1 MAAVANRR
9 PAAAFDPIAQAGTTT
24 LNMLKE
30 FPLVARNAPPGVI
43 DRLEGNVVALSPALS
58 SAVVA
63 KSQSLSATKDERT
76 AVGELRESL
85 MGLRGSLIEGGV
97 PVADRHKFG
106 LNISPHPKSTQAV
119 LDAAEA
125 MVAGAKKN
133 KKLAAELGITPD
145 VVKELEEDIASV
157 RAFDQ
162 TQKKAKAKKPAKT
175 RARNVIA
182 NEIIGDIKAI
192 VAVALV
198 RYRKDKVIKDRF
210 LALVPRTPRK
220 KATEK
225 KAEAKK
231 AAEKKAE

>member
-1 MAAVANRR
+1 MAAVAHRK
-9 PAAAFDPIAQAGTTT
+9 PAVSFDPVAQAGTTT
-24 LNMLKE
+24 LNILRE
-30 FPLVARNAPPGVI
+30 FPDVARNVKPGVI
-43 DRLEGNVVALSPALS
+43 DRLESNIIALSPALS
-58 SAVVA
+58 AAVVA
-63 KSQSLSATKDERT
+63 KVEGEAATKDERS
-76 AVGELRESL
+76 AAGGLYESL
-85 MGLRGSLIEGGV
+85 MGLRGSLVEAGV
-97 PVADRHKFG
+97 PVETRHRFG
-106 LNISPHPKSTQAV
+106 LKLTPRIKSTQSV

-125 MVAGAKKN
+125 MVAGARKN
-133 KKLAAELGITPD
+133 RKLAAELGITPD
-145 VVKELEEDIASV
+145 VVKDLEEDIASV
-157 RAFDQ
+157 RSFDQ

-182 NEIIGDIKAI
+182 NEIISDIKAI